1 VSTSSA
7 QPAYSITLNDTVTS
21 VTAQE
26 IGDFTIDLSS
36 IIQQDMAASLT
47 TSLNDVMINGVSVT
61 LPSGSYDSTIRID
74 DSIFTSSWITNVP
87 FENSFPE
94 WEDFQGMC
102 KEYPGLAQA
111 YEKLKTFYDLCK
123 DEWEHKKK
131 ESK

>member
-7 QPAYSITLNDTVTS
+7 QTAYSITLDNTATGVTTQ
-21 VTAQE
+21 VYDDV
-26 IGDFTIDLSS
+26 IIDLSS
-36 IIQQDMAASLT
+36 IVQQDMSASLV
-47 TSLNDVMINGVSVT
+47 TSLNDSMINGVSVII
-61 LPSGSYDSTIRID
+61 PSGSYDDTITID
-74 DSIFTSSWITNVP
+74 SSAFTNIWITNVP

-102 KEYPGLAQA
+102 KEYPGLSQA